1 MSPKKDI
8 KAINSIVKKVGLS
21 PAQRDLL
28 HDRIHGENLTYR
40 EIERCAREV
49 KEDYPNKT

>member
-28 HDRIHGENLTYR
+28 HDRIHGENLT
-40 EIERCAREV
+40 
-49 KEDYPNKT
+49 